1 MIDLASIQP
10 ILTPL
15 QPQLIYLFGSQVTGR
30 LHPDSDIDLAILAG
44 CPQNAYQLFM
54 VAQQLADQLHH
65 EVDLVDLATASAVM
79 KAEIVTRGQL
89 LFALNPDLA
98 AEFEMYTLSMYAQ
111 ANQDRREVLLNY
123 GVNLDD

>member
-1 MIDLASIQP
+1 MIDLALIQP
-10 ILTPL
+10 ILAPL
-15 QPQLIYLFGSQVTGR
+15 QPQLIYLFGSQVSGR